1 MSRLV
6 YAAVASFVMTGVLL
20 AGSYTGIITSATKD
34 EVKITVKGKKKGEK
48 GEEKT
53 FKAKGLKITKGE
65 EEVTLEAFGEM
76 ISKSKAKGIL
86 GKLTTEGEGD
96 AEVAVKIEAVTKK
109 KKDK

>member
-20 AGSYTGIITSATKD
+20 AGTYSGIITSATKD
-34 EVKITVKGKKKGEK
+34 EVKITVKAKKKGEK

-53 FKAKGLKITKGE
+53 FKAKNLKITKGE

-76 ISKSKAKGIL
+76 ISKAKGKVKGVP
-86 GKLTTEGEGD
+86 GKVTTEGEGD
-96 AEVAVKIEAVTKK
+96 AEVAVKIEVGGKK
-109 KKDK
+109 K